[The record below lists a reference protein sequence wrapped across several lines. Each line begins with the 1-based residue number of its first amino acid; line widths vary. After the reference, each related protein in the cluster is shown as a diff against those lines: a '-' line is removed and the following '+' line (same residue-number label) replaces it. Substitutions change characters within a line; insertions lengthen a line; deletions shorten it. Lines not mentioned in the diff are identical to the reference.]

1 MPTADVPFSLGGD
14 GFGACLARVIDKWDA
29 AEVPFVTQK
38 AGVTLRRILDPGVCS
53 PCHPMLTHFDHVFG
67 RSYFHQTDDS
77 EAETSPIERSRR
89 AESIPAI
96 SRSDSTNAKSSE
108 ATGPPQA
115 PKFSQKIN

>member
-1 MPTADVPFSLGGD
+1 MPKVREPAGPRVLHADAF
-14 GFGACLARVIDKWDA
+14 LA
-29 AEVPFVTQK
+29 
-38 AGVTLRRILDPGVCS
+38 LDS
-53 PCHPMLTHFDHVFG
+53 G
-67 RSYFHQTDDS
+67 RSDLVHNVVS